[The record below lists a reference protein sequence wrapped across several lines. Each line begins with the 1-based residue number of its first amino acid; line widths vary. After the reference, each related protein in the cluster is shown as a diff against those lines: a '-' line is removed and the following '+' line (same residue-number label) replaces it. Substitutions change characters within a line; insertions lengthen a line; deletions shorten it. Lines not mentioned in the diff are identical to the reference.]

1 MNHKKHSGRIQ
12 FSSLVWSVA
21 MMSLLSG
28 ATRIR
33 SPVLAILA
41 FGLLSTVPTFARAET
56 HISGKPDALRMVA
69 QNATLQEVF
78 AALNASFGLQY
89 RTSTDLNRSVSGSYN
104 GTLRE
109 VITRLLDGYDFFVRK
124 LGDDFE
130 VVVVGF
136 SASSGI
142 APTPAVV
149 VPIPGRASRRDF

>member
-1 MNHKKHSGRIQ
+1 
-12 FSSLVWSVA
+12 

-56 HISGKPDALRMVA
+56 HISGKPDAFRMEVR
-69 QNATLQEVF
+69 NATLQEV
-78 AALNASFGLQY
+78 LTDLRSSFGLQY
-89 RTSTDLNRSVSGSYN
+89 KISTGLNRSVSGTYN
-104 GTLRE
+104 GSLRE
-109 VITRLLDGYDFFVRK
+109 VIARLLDGYDFFVRK
-124 LGDDFE
+124 LGDDLE

>member
-1 MNHKKHSGRIQ
+1 
-12 FSSLVWSVA
+12 
-21 MMSLLSG
+21 MMSPLSG
-28 ATRIR
+28 ARGIRIA
-33 SPVLAILA
+33 LFAISAL
-41 FGLLSTVPTFARAET
+41 GLLSAVPTIARGET
-56 HISGKPDALRMVA
+56 HVAGDLAALRVEA
-69 QNATLQEVF
+69 QSATLQEVL

-89 RTSTDLNRSVSGSYN
+89 RTSTDLNRSVSGTYN